1 MRNTGIGL
9 SPGFAA
15 TPCWV
20 GLGGGT
26 VPTCA
31 HRADP
36 VKIAAR
42 ILPFMANRD
51 LHTACHLIRPYF
63 QLNTALRA
71 DEFAGFR
78 KVLLASAAG
87 HAAPIWSASRR
98 CVFTRD

>member
-1 MRNTGIGL
+1 M
-9 SPGFAA
+9 
-15 TPCWV
+15 
-20 GLGGGT
+20 
-26 VPTCA
+26 PTCA

-63 QLNTALRA
+63 QLNTALRV

-78 KVLLASAAG
+78 KVLLASAAALYCWSCLPHLVG
-87 HAAPIWSASRR
+87 VAPMRLYS
-98 CVFTRD
+98 